1 MLRFEYIDLLYALI
15 LIPAMI
21 ILYWFIRQLR
31 KKNLKKFGDIQLI
44 TQLFPDASGIKPLLK
59 FTLLL
64 TALAFIIIGLAN
76 LQVGTKLE
84 KVKREGVDVMIALDV
99 SKSMDA
105 EDVKPSRLAKAKRA
119 ISELI
124 DNLDNDRIGLIAFAG
139 DAYLQLPLTTDFS
152 AAKLFL
158 STISTKIVSK
168 QGTAIGA
175 AIKLAEKSFP
185 KNDKLHRALIMITDG
200 ENHED
205 DAAGAAEDAAKQ
217 GIIIHTIGI
226 GTLEGSPIP
235 IFKRGQQ
242 VDFVRDNQ
250 GSVVVTKLN
259 PEMLE
264 QIANASNGKFIL
276 STGSNLNLTKLI
288 SEIGGMKKKEFGSKI
303 FTDYEDRF
311 QYFFG
316 GAFLL
321 LLIEL
326 LLSNKK
332 NKVIS
337 SWNLFGA
344 KNEIL

>member
-1 MLRFEYIDLLYALI
+1 MLRFEYMDFLYALM
-15 LIPAMI
+15 LIPIMI
-21 ILYWFIRQLR
+21 IIYWLIRQLR

-44 TQLFPDASGIKPLLK
+44 SRLFPEVSTIKPILK

-64 TALAFIIIGLAN
+64 LALAFIIIGLAN

-124 DNLDNDRIGLIAFAG
+124 ENLQNDRIGLIAFAG

-175 AIKLAEKSFP
+175 AIKLAMKSFP
-185 KNDKLHRALIMITDG
+185 ENDKLHKALIMITDG

-205 DAAGAAEDAAKQ
+205 DAVGAAEEAAKQ

-226 GTLEGSPIP
+226 GTLQGAPIP
-235 IFKRGQQ
+235 IYRGGRQ

-276 STGSNLNLTKLI
+276 STGSDLNLTKLI
-288 SEIGGMKKKEFGSKI
+288 NEIGGMKKKEFGSKI

-316 GAFLL
+316 VAFIL

-332 NKVIS
+332 NKLIS

-344 KNEIL
+344 KK

>member
-1 MLRFEYIDLLYALI
+1 MLRFEYIEFLYALLLIPI
-15 LIPAMI
+15 LILI
-21 ILYWFIRQLR
+21 YWLIRQLR
-31 KKNLKKFGDIQLI
+31 KKNLKRFGDIKLI
-44 TQLFPDASGIKPLLK
+44 NKLFPEVSSIKPLLK

-64 TALAFIIIGLAN
+64 TAITFIIFGLAN

-124 DNLDNDRIGLIAFAG
+124 DNLENDRIGLIAFAG

-158 STISTKIVSK
+158 STINTKIVSK

-175 AIKLAEKSFP
+175 AIKLAMNSFP
-185 KNDKLHRALIMITDG
+185 KDDKLHRALIMITDG

-205 DAAGAAEDAAKQ
+205 DAAGAAEEASKQ
-217 GIIIHTIGI
+217 GVIIHTIGI
-226 GTLEGSPIP
+226 GTLEGAPIP
-235 IFKRGQQ
+235 VYRQGKQ

-259 PEMLE
+259 PQMLE

-276 STGSNLNLTKLI
+276 AAGANLNLTKLI

-311 QYFFG
+311 QYFFAV
-316 GAFLL
+316 AFILL
-321 LLIEL
+321 IIEL

-332 NKVIS
+332 NKLIS

-344 KNEIL
+344 K